1 MENILFY
8 YPESG
13 YMFNN
18 RLKRLEWFEIDKI
31 SISFT
36 SGVVRYKGILGGN
49 EVSMILI
56 KNSIYS
62 SEVCFKKGES
72 IPMRAIGIYDI
83 FRSLYFPQ

>member
-49 EVSMILI
+49 EV
-56 KNSIYS
+56 KWRKYNTQDN
-62 SEVCFKKGES
+62 G
-72 IPMRAIGIYDI
+72 
-83 FRSLYFPQ
+83 